1 MADQTVDVRV
11 LSPSPEADGGITFAA
26 LSTALTI
33 GELKIKIKDALP
45 SHPAPDRMRIIYL
58 GRVVLNETS
67 LGAVFGEVQQG
78 RVYNLHMVLSEAHT
92 SRSSTAPPTNPF
104 RQAPP
109 VNNAPNARSTVFN
122 RPQSQPP
129 RVDRAPGPGIATFAA
144 PNVQQGVPIT
154 GAAFMEHMNVAHQAA
169 LRQMQQMQ
177 MNMNQR
183 RPQEGTQPADG
194 SNGQA
199 PGGHSRSVSQPAP
212 TNLPQ
217 PQAQPGRVTITQGG
231 IGPNGE
237 RWSFSVN
244 NGPFILPQQQPA
256 FGLPQLPMVIDP
268 RPPIRFPDPMSA
280 MDSRRMLDQVHSN
293 LEAAQQQVAVINN
306 ILAPPNVSRDEV
318 WSMPPAQ
325 FQRAAIE
332 IERLNI
338 YLNTMDQLLQT
349 LVANP
354 LYSRSRELVSLQ
366 MDNENMR
373 SATRRL
379 IRTLGD
385 HISARRQ
392 ETQSMR
398 DAFGLASATR
408 TSNLLA
414 AANNTRTGTSSE
426 AANTNDVFLL
436 SSPNGPHAIVYSP
449 NGTFTTPGSSFGDA
463 LTQNLAYQRAL
474 SDVARLMA
482 PTRASHTDRSVH
494 PMEPQQHA
502 AAPGA
507 QADVFPP
514 AGEAARENQ
523 HQHPVQ
529 NPFLAGMQPQ
539 LQQQVLQQQQEA
551 NQLPIAAIATHFWL
565 LLRIFGMLWFFS
577 GAGWQRTF
585 MLSLCGLAIY
595 IFQAG
600 ILRERVLGNH
610 WDRFRRY
617 FENLVGI
624 PHPPPPQQQR
634 AARDQANEEPAV
646 DIGPPARRR
655 RRREPSPEEVAHRLL
670 QEHQQQRRTWFRE
683 RLRGVERSLALF
695 VASLWPGLAQSQ
707 AQESRAREGE
717 SAVADDAS
725 KQESSGN
732 DVPAAADSDKVDKG
746 KGRAVDVGEASS
758 SSSVAPPAGSGD
770 NDGVATSR
778 QRDGWS
784 FDDLD

>member
-1 MADQTVDVRV
+1 
-11 LSPSPEADGGITFAA
+11 
-26 LSTALTI
+26 
-33 GELKIKIKDALP
+33 
-45 SHPAPDRMRIIYL
+45 
-58 GRVVLNETS
+58 
-67 LGAVFGEVQQG
+67 
-78 RVYNLHMVLSEAHT
+78 
-92 SRSSTAPPTNPF
+92 
-104 RQAPP
+104 
-109 VNNAPNARSTVFN
+109 
-122 RPQSQPP
+122 
-129 RVDRAPGPGIATFAA
+129 
-144 PNVQQGVPIT
+144 
-154 GAAFMEHMNVAHQAA
+154 
-169 LRQMQQMQ
+169 
-177 MNMNQR
+177 
-183 RPQEGTQPADG
+183 
-194 SNGQA
+194 
-199 PGGHSRSVSQPAP
+199 
-212 TNLPQ
+212 
-217 PQAQPGRVTITQGG
+217 
-231 IGPNGE
+231 
-237 RWSFSVN
+237 
-244 NGPFILPQQQPA
+244 
-256 FGLPQLPMVIDP
+256 
-268 RPPIRFPDPMSA
+268 
-280 MDSRRMLDQVHSN
+280 
-293 LEAAQQQVAVINN
+293 
-306 ILAPPNVSRDEV
+306 
-318 WSMPPAQ
+318 
-325 FQRAAIE
+325 
-332 IERLNI
+332 
-338 YLNTMDQLLQT
+338 
-349 LVANP
+349 
-354 LYSRSRELVSLQ
+354 
-366 MDNENMR
+366 
-373 SATRRL
+373 
-379 IRTLGD
+379 
-385 HISARRQ
+385 
-392 ETQSMR
+392 
-398 DAFGLASATR
+398 
-408 TSNLLA
+408 
-414 AANNTRTGTSSE
+414 
-426 AANTNDVFLL
+426 
-436 SSPNGPHAIVYSP
+436 
-449 NGTFTTPGSSFGDA
+449 
-463 LTQNLAYQRAL
+463 
-474 SDVARLMA
+474 
-482 PTRASHTDRSVH
+482 
-494 PMEPQQHA
+494 MEPQQHA

-695 VASLWPGLAQSQ
+695 VASLWPGLGERMVAAREEAEAQARRDAQDREEAERREAAEAEAEAAAAAAAAAQAQSQ
-707 AQESRAREGE
+707 AQESGAGEGE